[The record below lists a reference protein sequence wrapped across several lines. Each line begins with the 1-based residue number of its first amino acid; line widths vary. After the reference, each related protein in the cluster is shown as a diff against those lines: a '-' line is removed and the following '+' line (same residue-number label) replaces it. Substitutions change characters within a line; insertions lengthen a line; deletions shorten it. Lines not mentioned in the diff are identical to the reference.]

1 MPKKINFKT
10 ITSCMLLTSAVL
22 LSLPCQAAERAE
34 TPLST
39 SGYSIISP
47 YWNNASDVT
56 VQLKK
61 SSDNFISATARV
73 VGLKGTTYSNG
84 TVTLDKIVGTNTIAK
99 RRWSGL
105 SSSSQN
111 FIFNEKALAY
121 ESGTYRISITI
132 TATLNGKSEV
142 ITKSQTFVL

>member
-56 VQLKK
+56 VQLKN
-61 SSDNFISATARV
+61 SSDNFITATARV
-73 VGLKGTTYSNG
+73 VGLKGTTYR
-84 TVTLDKIVGTNTIAK
+84 TEPLLLI
-99 RRWSGL
+99 RL
-105 SSSSQN
+105 S
-111 FIFNEKALAY
+111 AL
-121 ESGTYRISITI
+121 T
-132 TATLNGKSEV
+132 
-142 ITKSQTFVL
+142 Q

>member
-22 LSLPCQAAERAE
+22 LSLPCQATERAE

-61 SSDNFISATARV
+61 AVTISSRQQLV
-73 VGLKGTTYSNG
+73 
-84 TVTLDKIVGTNTIAK
+84 
-99 RRWSGL
+99 
-105 SSSSQN
+105 
-111 FIFNEKALAY
+111 
-121 ESGTYRISITI
+121 
-132 TATLNGKSEV
+132 
-142 ITKSQTFVL
+142 